1 MLLCLRIK
9 VEDKGV
15 LKLRELEFTELDVR
29 KIEAA
34 NEKKRIQNM
43 ENMES
48 MGTAQRANHE
58 LTCKIKIKPQ
68 IQTLTIIQI
77 YNPWMEQL

>member
-1 MLLCLRIK
+1 MLEKK

-15 LKLRELEFTELDVR
+15 LKLRELELTELDVR

-48 MGTAQRANHE
+48 METAKRANHE
-58 LTCKIKIKPQ
+58 LTC
-68 IQTLTIIQI
+68 
-77 YNPWMEQL
+77 